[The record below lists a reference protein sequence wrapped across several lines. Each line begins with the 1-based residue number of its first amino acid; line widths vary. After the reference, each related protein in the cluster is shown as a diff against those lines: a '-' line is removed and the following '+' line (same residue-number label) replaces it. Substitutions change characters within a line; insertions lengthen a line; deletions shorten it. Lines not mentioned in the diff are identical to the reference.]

1 MFVDCRGMSSSF
13 NLFEILLQGRG
24 ETFSFEIFIYG
35 MKCRAKKKKRLY
47 LRSVLS
53 GSGKL
58 DIWLTRRNR
67 SQNQASE
74 ESVLVLDG
82 PKKTGLKVEHAFVK
96 IIAKHVEL
104 QSCADCPGNL
114 GTTWSL
120 ICELVFLRYANLGC
134 SQALTALFLFLLCI
148 SKGVLN
154 SKTSHL
160 LPSPLDTLFS
170 PTEIQMLDQR
180 DPLISSCAV

>member
-1 MFVDCRGMSSSF
+1 M
-13 NLFEILLQGRG
+13 
-24 ETFSFEIFIYG
+24 
-35 MKCRAKKKKRLY
+35 
-47 LRSVLS
+47 RSVLS

-58 DIWLTRRNR
+58 DIWLTHKNR

-82 PKKTGLKVEHAFVK
+82 PRKTGLKVEHAFVK

-120 ICELVFLRYANLGC
+120 ICELVFLRYANPGC
-134 SQALTALFLFLLCI
+134 SQALTALFLLC
-148 SKGVLN
+148 KGVLN

-160 LPSPLDTLFS
+160 LPSPLNTLFS